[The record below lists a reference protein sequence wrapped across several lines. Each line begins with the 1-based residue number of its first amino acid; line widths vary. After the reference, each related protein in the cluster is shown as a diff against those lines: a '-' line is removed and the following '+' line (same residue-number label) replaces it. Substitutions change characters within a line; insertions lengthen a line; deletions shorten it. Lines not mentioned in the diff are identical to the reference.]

1 MTALGFQDNKCILP
15 YLSRKLCSQVSG
27 TRGTSW
33 PREWLQ
39 NEGYLSKIDWF
50 YILDFI
56 NLVSLDY
63 RIKDLKST
71 LGGCGPT
78 TATYLFIFLVNNHDY
93 SGRQLLITVI
103 HTFSPEYTALI
114 NAFNFFFS
122 LPQPFHKDGYIYCNN
137 SDSNR

>member
-27 TRGTSW
+27 TGGTSW

-50 YILDFI
+50 YLLDFI

-78 TATYLFIFLVNNHDY
+78 TATYLFFWLTIMTIQVDSCLLLLYIPLVL
-93 SGRQLLITVI
+93 STQL
-103 HTFSPEYTALI
+103 
-114 NAFNFFFS
+114 
-122 LPQPFHKDGYIYCNN
+122 
-137 SDSNR
+137 